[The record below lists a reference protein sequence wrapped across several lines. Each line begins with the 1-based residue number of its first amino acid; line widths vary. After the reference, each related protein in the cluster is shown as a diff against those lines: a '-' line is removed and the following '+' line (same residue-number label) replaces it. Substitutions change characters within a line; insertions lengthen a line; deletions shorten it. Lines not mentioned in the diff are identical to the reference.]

1 MSTEGKKHITFL
13 LQCVYNHIYTSI
25 KGKKLFPV
33 CHMFWCGNRNSVLR
47 SGLGLSR
54 QRNRMDYSKYAASVV
69 WYCFYLAAR
78 VLLTTLICLLSH
90 FWLQWVDVCT
100 HTPLQPWLWLSLTVT
115 FRCNN
120 QLKWCNYLILFWI
133 LLLLDSQRSHLSSF
147 TMKLKDKFHSPKIKR
162 TPSKKCKQLQ
172 PEPTA
177 KSTEKPANKVCVS
190 ACVCVRKHICV
201 YCGKYTF
208 FPTWFCAFD
217 WEMIVFLFH
226 VLCSLYSIVSVC
238 TWFSAGSHSRPVLQ
252 LALLQQVS
260 KPI

>member
-1 MSTEGKKHITFL
+1 M
-13 LQCVYNHIYTSI
+13 

-33 CHMFWCGNRNSVLR
+33 CHIFWCGNCNPV
-47 SGLGLSR
+47 LGLSR
-54 QRNRMDYSKYAASVV
+54 QRNQIDYSKYVASSV

-78 VLLTTLICLLSH
+78 VLLTTLTCLLFH
-90 FWLQWVDVCT
+90 FWLQWVDVCI
-100 HTPLQPWLWLSLTVT
+100 HTSVQPWLCLSLTVT

-120 QLKWCNYLILFWI
+120 QLKQCNYLILFWI

-190 ACVCVRKHICV
+190 ACVCARTYLCV
-201 YCGKYTF
+201 LWEVHHF
-208 FPTWFCAFD
+208 FLHDSAPLTGRW
-217 WEMIVFLFH
+217 LFSCFMCC
-226 VLCSLYSIVSVC
+226 VLCTPLCLCVHGFLY
-238 TWFSAGSHSRPVLQ
+238 WFPQPTRTSAGFATAGV
-252 LALLQQVS
+252 
-260 KPI
+260 